1 MKHYSSVI
9 IGHITM
15 DRNVDHLG
23 NEIRSPGGA
32 VIFSSASANALGHNV
47 LALTK
52 VAKKDWD
59 RLEAFTVPKEN
70 LLCLDCE
77 SSSNM
82 YNQYFTPDKERRKC
96 VCTSIGTPF
105 VASDIPVLPDLNLH
119 FYLPCSFSPISFC
132 PCVYVVN

>member
-82 YNQYFTPDKERRKC
+82 YNQ
-96 VCTSIGTPF
+96 
-105 VASDIPVLPDLNLH
+105 
-119 FYLPCSFSPISFC
+119 
-132 PCVYVVN
+132 